1 MPYITVY
8 SRGYS
13 KLQGVSVAIGY
24 GQNIVDGQSYNIL
37 GISAQ
42 TQGRWTY
49 YNKNS
54 GSEGLPPDET
64 WGFGLQLG
72 FGGIYIV
79 FYISGHSGKIFHAVY
94 NKSWSAW
101 YEH

>member
-1 MPYITVY
+1 MKFFTVLN
-8 SRGYS
+8 GN
-13 KLQGVSVAIGY
+13 LQGITTAIGY
-24 GQNIVDGQSYNIL
+24 GKDIVDGQHSNIL
-37 GISAQ
+37 AINSETVGKWA
-42 TQGRWTY
+42 Y

-54 GSEGLPPDET
+54 GSSSLPPDET

-72 FGGIYIV
+72 FDGIYIV
-79 FYISGHSGKIFHAVY
+79 FYISGISGKIFHAVY

>member
-1 MPYITVY
+1 M
-8 SRGYS
+8 
-13 KLQGVSVAIGY
+13 AIGY

-64 WGFGLQLG
+64 WGFGLQL
-72 FGGIYIV
+72 
-79 FYISGHSGKIFHAVY
+79 YISGHSGKIFHAVY

>member
-1 MPYITVY
+1 M
-8 SRGYS
+8 
-13 KLQGVSVAIGY
+13 AIGY

-72 FGGIYIV
+72 FDGIYIV